1 MPTAMTFEAL
11 LPWLLVTGGIL
22 CLGLGGSWL
31 VDGASRIA
39 LRLGISPMVVGL
51 TVVGFGTSMPEFAVS
66 LMAALKGSGGLSLGN
81 AVGSNIMNL
90 LLVLGVAA
98 AIIPIHVIGNR
109 RLLYRDLT
117 FGLVPAVVLV
127 AFSLNGFIGRPTALL
142 LLAIFA
148 VFIVSAV
155 GQARGQNSQPTVV
168 AGTLNR
174 HIILTVVG
182 IAILIGGSEML
193 VIGGVDLAR
202 RFGVSEALVGLTVV
216 AFGTSLPELA
226 TSVVAVLKGQS
237 EIGVGNVLGSNVF
250 NLGLVVGTAFS
261 IRPAAVPINVILW
274 DIPILVAAT
283 VVVGVFVLRDGRI
296 NRSEAAFMLTLFA
309 AYLIFL
315 GIRIA

>member
-1 MPTAMTFEAL
+1 MEDNSKFKIQNSKFVLLSAGDTLTANDARIPTAMTFETL

-39 LRLGISPMVVGL
+39 LKLGISPMVVGL

-66 LMAALKGSGGLSLGN
+66 VMAALRGSGGLSLGN

-98 AIIPIHVIGNR
+98 VLVPIHVIGSR

-117 FGLVPAVVLV
+117 FGLVPAVVLIV
-127 AFSLNGFIGRPTALL
+127 FARKGFISQSTALL
-142 LLAIFA
+142 LLAIFT
-148 VFIVSAV
+148 VFIVTTV
-155 GQARGQNSQPTVV
+155 LKTRGHSTEPAVV
-168 AGTLNR
+168 AGTLPR
-174 HIILTVVG
+174 HFALTTIG
-182 IAILIGGSEML
+182 IAVLIGGSEML

-226 TSVVAVLKGQS
+226 TSVVAVLKGQ
-237 EIGVGNVLGSNVF
+237 
-250 NLGLVVGTAFS
+250 
-261 IRPAAVPINVILW
+261 
-274 DIPILVAAT
+274 IPILVAAT
-283 VVVGVFVLRDGRI
+283 FVVGLFVLRDGRI
-296 NRSEAAFMLTLFA
+296 NRWEGGLMLILFA
-309 AYLIFL
+309 AYLVFL

>member
-1 MPTAMTFEAL
+1 VIFEAP

-39 LRLGISPMVVGL
+39 LRLGISAMVVGL

-66 LMAALKGSGGLSLGN
+66 VLAALQGSGGLSIGN

-98 AIIPIHVIGNR
+98 VLVPIHVVGSR
-109 RLLYRDLT
+109 RFLYRDMG
-117 FGLVPAVVLV
+117 FGLVPAIVLIV
-127 AFSLNGFIGRPTALL
+127 LARAGFITRSTALL
-142 LLAIFA
+142 LLLIFV
-148 VFIVSAV
+148 VFIVT
-155 GQARGQNSQPTVV
+155 TVV
-168 AGTLNR
+168 QAKKSNGEPAVVSGTLTR
-174 HIILTVVG
+174 HFALTVIG
-182 IAILIGGSEML
+182 IAVLIGGSEML

-250 NLGLVVGTAFS
+250 NLGLVVGTAFT
-261 IRPAAVPINVILW
+261 IRPAAIPINVIRW

-283 VVVGVFVLRDGRI
+283 FLVGLFVLHDRKI
-296 NRSEAAFMLTLFA
+296 NRWEAATMLLVFA
-309 AYLIFL
+309 AYLVFL

>member
-1 MPTAMTFEAL
+1 MLFEAL

-39 LRLGISPMVVGL
+39 LKLGISPMVVGL

-66 LMAALKGSGGLSLGN
+66 LVAALQGSGGLSLGN

-98 AIIPIHVIGNR
+98 AIVPIHVVGRR
-109 RLLYRDLT
+109 RLLYRDLA
-117 FGLVPAVVLV
+117 FGLVPAIVLV
-127 AFSLNGFIGRPTALL
+127 VFARSGFIGRSTALIL
-142 LLAIFA
+142 LVIFA
-148 VFIVSAV
+148 VFIVTALT
-155 GQARGQNSQPTVV
+155 QARGHNSQPTVV
-168 AGTLNR
+168 AGTLPR
-174 HIILTVVG
+174 HFAITVVG
-182 IAILIGGSEML
+182 IVILIGGSEML

-250 NLGLVVGTAFS
+250 NLGLVVGTAFC
-261 IRPAAVPINVILW
+261 IRPAAVPINVIRW

-283 VVVGVFVLRDGRI
+283 VVVGLFVLRDGRI
-296 NRSEAAFMLTLFA
+296 NRWEAALMLGLFA
-309 AYLIFL
+309 AYLVFL

>member
-1 MPTAMTFEAL
+1 MTFEAL

-39 LRLGISPMVVGL
+39 LKLGIAPMVVGL

-66 LMAALKGSGGLSLGN
+66 VMAALQGSGGLSLGN

-98 AIIPIHVIGNR
+98 VLVPIHVIGSR
-109 RLLYRDLT
+109 RLLYRDLA
-117 FGLVPAVVLV
+117 FGLAPAVVLMV
-127 AFSLNGFIGRPTALL
+127 FARTGSISQPTALL
-142 LLAIFA
+142 LLAIFV
-148 VFIVSAV
+148 VFIVTAV
-155 GQARGQNSQPTVV
+155 SQARGHNSEPTVV
-168 AGTLNR
+168 TGTLTR
-174 HIILTVVG
+174 HFALTFVG
-182 IAILIGGSEML
+182 IAVLIGGSEML

-250 NLGLVVGTAFS
+250 NLGLVLGTAALLKPLELPPELVVRQVLPALAFS
-261 IRPAAVPINVILW
+261 ILL
-274 DIPILVAAT
+274 IPLALTRQRVTRWEGMLLLLGYLGFFIWT
-283 VVVGVFVLRDGRI
+283 V
-296 NRSEAAFMLTLFA
+296 
-309 AYLIFL
+309 
-315 GIRIA
+315 

>member
-1 MPTAMTFEAL
+1 MTFEAL

-39 LRLGISPMVVGL
+39 LKLGIAPMVVGL

-66 LMAALKGSGGLSLGN
+66 VMAALRGSGGLSLGN

-90 LLVLGVAA
+90 LLVLGVASVLV
-98 AIIPIHVIGNR
+98 PIHVIGSR
-109 RLLYRDLT
+109 RLLYRDLA
-117 FGLVPAVVLV
+117 FGLVPAVVLIV
-127 AFSLNGFIGRPTALL
+127 FARTGSISQPTALL
-142 LLAIFA
+142 LLAIFV
-148 VFIVSAV
+148 VFIVTAV
-155 GQARGQNSQPTVV
+155 SQARGHNSEPTVV
-168 AGTLNR
+168 TGTLTR
-174 HIILTVVG
+174 HFALTFVG
-182 IAILIGGSEML
+182 IAVLIGGSEML

-250 NLGLVVGTAFS
+250 NLGLVVGTAFT
-261 IRPAAVPINVILW
+261 IRPMAVPINVIRW

-283 VVVGVFVLRDGRI
+283 VLVGLIVLRDGRI
-296 NRSEAAFMLTLFA
+296 SRWEGGLMLILFA
-309 AYLIFL
+309 AYLVFL